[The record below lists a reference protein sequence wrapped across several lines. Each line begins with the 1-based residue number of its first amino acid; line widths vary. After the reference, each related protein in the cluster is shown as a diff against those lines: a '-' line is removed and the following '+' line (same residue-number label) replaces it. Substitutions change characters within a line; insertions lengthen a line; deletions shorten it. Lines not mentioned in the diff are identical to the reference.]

1 MHIKEFLLPDS
12 YPPCSFCI
20 FPTIIYSIYPIHDLV
35 MHLMYYS
42 MCGNASFFVI
52 CLFFPCL
59 ETPIQCTTDRTLP
72 S

>member
-42 MCGNASFFVI
+42 MCGDASFF
-52 CLFFPCL
+52 CDLFVFSVSGNTNPVYYG
-59 ETPIQCTTDRTLP
+59 
-72 S
+72 